1 MKFTKMQSLGNDFV
15 FFGSTEKEISVSSEQ
30 IRLLCDRHYGIGADC
45 AVSIC
50 NSKNADY
57 KMRVFNPDGFEAE
70 MCGNALRCSAKFV
83 NDNFITDKSEYVV
96 ETNSGARAVKN
107 DRGIVTAE
115 IGAPQILKELSFAV
129 DGIEHKLHLINIG
142 NPHCVVHAVDSRDEN
157 FKRIGKVISESDLF
171 VDGCNVE
178 FITISN
184 ENEAVIRIWE
194 RGIGETLSC
203 VTGSCAVAAVLSS
216 KYDNYLIKQPG
227 GTVRVERR
235 SCGNM
240 FVSGKCETVFT
251 GEINI

>member
-50 NSKNADY
+50 NSKSADY

-83 NDNFITDKSEYVV
+83 NDNFITDKNEFVA
-96 ETNSGARAVKN
+96 ETNSGLRAVKN
-107 DRGIVTAE
+107 DSGIVTAE
-115 IGAPQILKELSFAV
+115 IGKPQILKELSFAV
-129 DGIEHKLHLINIG
+129 DGIEYKIHMIDIG
-142 NPHCVVHAVDSRDEN
+142 NPHCVVHADNSSDKN
-157 FKRIGKVISESDLF
+157 FEHIGKVISESDLF
-171 VDGCNVE
+171 VGGCNVE
-178 FITISN
+178 FITFSN
-184 ENEAVIRIWE
+184 ENEAIIRIWE

-203 VTGSCAVAAVLSS
+203 VTGSCAISAVLDSNF
-216 KYDNYLIKQPG
+216 DHYLIEQPG
-227 GTVRVERR
+227 GIVRVERR